1 MKGTKAV
8 SVSSECVRTADVRPD
23 PGVTRRPG
31 TNRYQFQLQSPTD
44 LRHLIRS
51 QWACRTSLGTANL
64 LKANAKAKTLQAE
77 WQAKF
82 DELRGKPVRALR
94 AALPSHALAPVK
106 LTQELVQRAAN
117 LMHARMLEGR

>member
-8 SVSSECVRTADVRPD
+8 SVSSECVRTADVKPD
-23 PGVTRRPG
+23 PGATRRPG
-31 TNRYQFQLQSPTD
+31 TNRYQPPTD

-106 LTQELVQRAAN
+106 LTQELVQQAAN